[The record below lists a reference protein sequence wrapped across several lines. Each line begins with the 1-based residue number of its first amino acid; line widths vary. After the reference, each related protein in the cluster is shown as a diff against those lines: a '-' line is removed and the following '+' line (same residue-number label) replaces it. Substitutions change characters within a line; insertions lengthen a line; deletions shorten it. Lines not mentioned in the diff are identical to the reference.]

1 MLRNNTYREKKY
13 FMINHDP
20 LHSFKIT
27 ISDWHQQYIILTSEN
42 IAHGRRLWLA
52 FCPRWIH
59 REFWTQYGQSHQTPE
74 TPHWAPGCNSQTR
87 TWSICQPPLWFCYT
101 SEQSINHSNTSV
113 CNKSQ
118 TNIFF
123 NLFILLYDKKIA
135 NNLRLNYFKYF
146 YMIKYFCFS
155 YWLMQQRFLYQLWKL
170 NQNLFLFIPCSFTV
184 HVQLCDPW
192 S

>member
-1 MLRNNTYREKKY
+1 MWDFVHVVLVPYIKFYHLYLCFKWQNKSLQDTCSETIRIEKKKD
-13 FMINHDP
+13 FMINRDP

-27 ISDWHQQYIILTSEN
+27 LSDWHQQYIILTSEN

-74 TPHWAPGCNSQTR
+74 TPHWAPECNSQTR
-87 TWSICQPPLWFCYT
+87 TWSICQPPPWFCYT
-101 SEQSINHSNTSV
+101 SEQSVNHSNTSV

-123 NLFILLYDKKIA
+123 NLLILSYDKKLQTIFD
-135 NNLRLNYFKYF
+135 LIILN
-146 YMIKYFCFS
+146 I
-155 YWLMQQRFLYQLWKL
+155 
-170 NQNLFLFIPCSFTV
+170 FT
-184 HVQLCDPW
+184 W
-192 S
+192 